1 MQKKAAESMAD
12 SCGNCRQI
20 SPFLPPLVRRGGY
33 GPAVARSRASRE
45 RPEGLLYEPE
55 FVSRDEE
62 RELLRW
68 LSSLEFHEV
77 VMRGQVARRTVR
89 HYGYDYG
96 YESWSLVP
104 SEPIPPELEPLR
116 DRAAA
121 LAEIPPDELVQALVS
136 RYPEGAGIGWH
147 RDAPMFGAVAGVSL
161 GASCRMRFQRK
172 ANEERLTWELE
183 LEPRSAYVLA
193 GPARS
198 LWQHSIPAA
207 KALRYSV
214 TFRTVRNPSRWNG

>member
-1 MQKKAAESMAD
+1 M
-12 SCGNCRQI
+12 
-20 SPFLPPLVRRGGY
+20 Y
-33 GPAVARSRASRE
+33 RAN
-45 RPEGLLYEPE
+45 
-55 FVSRDEE
+55 FVSPEEE
-62 RELLRW
+62 RELLAW
-68 LSSLEFHEV
+68 LSALEFHEV
-77 VMRGQVARRTVR
+77 VMRGQIARRTVR

-104 SEPIPPELEPLR
+104 SEPIPPELEGLT
-116 DRAAA
+116 DRAAE
-121 LAEIPPDELVQALVS
+121 LAGVPAEELVQALAS

-147 RDAPMFGAVAGVSL
+147 RDAPLFGASLVGVSL

-172 ANEERLTWELE
+172 VRDARMTWDLE

-198 LWQHSIPAA
+198 AWQHSIPPA

-214 TFRTVRNPSRWNG
+214 TFRTVRNPARWT